1 MPALAVPVN
10 EWNETLFMASRRS
23 TEEKPVRLTRQGGG
37 RVCVVQ
43 GYVEAIQ
50 VLTNDTEVERT
61 TAAGM
66 RHGQAFSGLPRWLAQ
81 AMSRQQC
88 EALRP
93 DLERLASDL
102 AAAVM
107 ARGKADLVEEFTIPF
122 TFSGLCTAIGAP
134 ASQHPAL
141 YAWRQDAHRT
151 VQDVEDPDG
160 PHWQSA
166 HQFTVPLV
174 TTGAAGQ
181 GLGRILAAE
190 IQAGRLE
197 PDQANMSLGLVL
209 LDSAHASITR
219 LISDTLLLLLTDP
232 GKRALLI
239 AQPGKVPAALEEM
252 LRYSP
257 PSWHAGVRRTRC
269 PFRLGEV
276 EVPGGTTLDVVIGV
290 ANRDPRHFRDPG
302 RIDFD
307 RDEAQHLAFGYGSS
321 YCSGARLAR
330 TQAEIAIRTMLPYL
344 EQLALAIPVEQ
355 IEWSNRRPGYS
366 TMLDI
371 LPVACRD

>member
-1 MPALAVPVN
+1 M
-10 EWNETLFMASRRS
+10 
-23 TEEKPVRLTRQGGG
+23 
-37 RVCVVQ
+37 CVVQ
-43 GYVEAIQ
+43 GYAEAIQ

-61 TAAGM
+61 TAAGT
-66 RHGQAFSGLPRWLAQ
+66 RHGQAFTGLPRWLAQ
-81 AMSRQQC
+81 AMSRYQC

-93 DLERLASDL
+93 GLEHLASDL

-122 TFSGLCTAIGAP
+122 TFSGICTAFGAP
-134 ASQHPAL
+134 ASQHAAL
-141 YAWRQDAHRT
+141 YTWRQDAHPA
-151 VQDVEDPDG
+151 VQDMEDPDG
-160 PHWQSA
+160 PHWQSL
-166 HQFTVPLV
+166 HQLAAPLV

-190 IQAGRLE
+190 IQAGRLAL
-197 PDQANMSLGLVL
+197 DQAIRSLGLLL
-209 LDSAHASITR
+209 LDSAHASMTR
-219 LISDTLLLLLTDP
+219 LISDTLLLLLIDP
-232 GKRALLI
+232 GKRAALI

-276 EVPGGTTLDVVIGV
+276 EVPSGTTLDVVIGA

-330 TQAEIAIRTMLPYL
+330 TQAEIAIRTMLPHL
-344 EQLALAIPVEQ
+344 EQLTLAIPVEH

-371 LPVACRD
+371 LPVTCRN